1 MCYMTRQLFP
11 SPSEGALICAGSG
24 EEGRLTTA
32 RASVGAE
39 RQDPAPHL
47 GVRTRLSALL
57 RGVGTLLGIPLLQSE
72 PSLRS
77 AMGVC
82 YPSPELHSP
91 GAGVL
96 RFPLACASGRSG
108 RSAAP
113 AALRGQEGDT
123 TSISSRGVREAGV
136 YCRADGFV
144 AVLNQETSKPLL

>member
-11 SPSEGALICAGSG
+11 SPSQGALICAGGG

-32 RASVGAE
+32 RASVGAG

-47 GVRTRLSALL
+47 GESTRLSALL
-57 RGVGTLLGIPLLQSE
+57 RGVGTLLGIPLPQAE

-77 AMGVC
+77 AMGARLSV
-82 YPSPELHSP
+82 PRTALA
-91 GAGVL
+91 GGWGVL
-96 RFPLACASGRSG
+96 WYLLARASARSG

-136 YCRADGFV
+136 CCRVDGFV
-144 AVLNQETSKPLL
+144 AVLN

>member
-11 SPSEGALICAGSG
+11 SPSQGALICAGSR

-32 RASVGAE
+32 RASVGAG

-77 AMGVC
+77 AMGARLSV
-82 YPSPELHSP
+82 P
-91 GAGVL
+91 GTALAGGWGPPVL
-96 RFPLACASGRSG
+96 F
-108 RSAAP
+108 
-113 AALRGQEGDT
+113 
-123 TSISSRGVREAGV
+123 SSRE
-136 YCRADGFV
+136 RAFG
-144 AVLNQETSKPLL
+144 